1 MCKKDIE
8 RENVIHSGSS
18 EVGSPQVAA
27 SRGLN
32 PFLSVGTFGFG
43 FGRALARL
51 HSELCACVF
60 LPLVTVVDP
69 GAAQGTRQLLL
80 RLCVV
85 FNQLGERTEFSLAFL
100 PQRQSKGKEIG
111 VIQSH
116 QFVFKQF

>member
-43 FGRALARL
+43 RALARL
-51 HSELCACVF
+51 HSELCAGVF

-100 PQRQSKGKEIG
+100 PQRQTKGKEIG